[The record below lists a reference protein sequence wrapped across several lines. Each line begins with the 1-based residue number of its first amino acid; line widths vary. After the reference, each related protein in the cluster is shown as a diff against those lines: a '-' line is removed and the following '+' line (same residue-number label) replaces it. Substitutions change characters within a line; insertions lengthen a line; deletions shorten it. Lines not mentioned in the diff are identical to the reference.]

1 MTQEELN
8 ALADLVTEKLWDKF
22 AVIGAA
28 SIFRAMQS
36 QSEVT
41 NSTPAVAEL
50 DDYISTEQ
58 ITAEFGCSKQWLYN
72 QRKRHPQCSRLVKNN
87 PHDQRGKR
95 FWSRS
100 YIKKIIHESEES

>member
-1 MTQEELN
+1 MTTEELN

-36 QSEVT
+36 QPET
-41 NSTPAVAEL
+41 THPAPSVEL

-58 ITAEFGCSKQWLYN
+58 ITAEFRCSKQWLYN

-95 FWSRS
+95 FWSLS
-100 YIKKIIHESEES
+100 YIKKIIHESTDP